1 MPLVSQTKPEAQRSE
16 RKRCTHSFESDR
28 SACMRL
34 ARRDSD
40 LGPEPVPEPVR
51 KARARI
57 DVHACGIDPA
67 TERARVLF
75 RLGHDRVRVVGRV
88 RVDVRDSGTE
98 GRDGFDGEDQF
109 EELGVIILRSRG
121 SDQSRE

>member
-1 MPLVSQTKPEAQRSE
+1 
-16 RKRCTHSFESDR
+16 
-28 SACMRL
+28 MRL

-40 LGPEPVPEPVR
+40 FGPEPVPEPVR

-57 DVHACGIDPA
+57 DVHPRGIDPT

-88 RVDVRDSGTE
+88 RVDGGE
-98 GRDGFDGEDQF
+98 GRDGFDGEGQF
-109 EELGVIILRSRG
+109 EELGVVIFRSRG
-121 SDQSRE
+121 DHQT